1 MVTVDAPPIRPW
13 APGPATPLATVG
25 VVDVWRADMTAV
37 EEDLEDLLSTEELA
51 RAAQIVHPRK
61 RVLWARSRGVLRA
74 LLGRYL
80 DRDPRNLRFVLG
92 PHGKPALLF
101 EGPAPATDLRFNL
114 SHSGCLALY
123 AVTVGLNVGIDVE
136 IPRRPV
142 DELAVAER
150 VLGSEQAQR
159 LAGLNSH
166 ARAREFLRAWV
177 AHEAIVKCLGLGL
190 ATPLE
195 GSPPAD
201 LWTAEVDAGPGAAA
215 AIAVEGRQCELRC
228 WDWRG

>member
-1 MVTVDAPPIRPW
+1 MAGRPDGGRG
-13 APGPATPLATVG
+13 GPRRPALYRG
-25 VVDVWRADMTAV
+25 
-37 EEDLEDLLSTEELA
+37 A
-51 RAAQIVHPRK
+51 RAGGADRRERN

-80 DRDPRNLRFVLG
+80 DRDPRKLRFVLG

-101 EGPAPATDLRFNL
+101 EGPGPATDLRFNL

-123 AVTVGLNVGIDVE
+123 AVTVGRNVGIDVE
-136 IPRRPV
+136 TPRRRV

-159 LAGLNSH
+159 LAGFKSD

-177 AHEAIVKCLGLGL
+177 AHEAVVKCLGLGL

-195 GSPPAD
+195 GSPRGRSVDRRSWMSAQGRPPRSRSRAGSASCAAGTGVAEPLGAGKRRETPARLMTRD
-201 LWTAEVDAGPGAAA
+201 SE
-215 AIAVEGRQCELRC
+215 R
-228 WDWRG
+228 